1 MQVLSIKGRAQ
12 RAHLVQKDS
21 DAPNVRL
28 EVIGV
33 ALDDLWA
40 EIVRRADDSRSHL
53 CSRLQHSCD
62 SKVTKLNHTVLHE
75 EYVLR
80 LDISM

>member
-53 CSRLQHSCD
+53 CS
-62 SKVTKLNHTVLHE
+62 
-75 EYVLR
+75 
-80 LDISM
+80 